1 MEMTVLENI
10 GYILVGFI
18 AIVSIFLVILALM
31 EKKLKIKVFHGKKAR
46 NQFYIEEI
54 AKINVNT
61 PEESLKALSKQ
72 AKSFFREAFHLGGS
86 PDYSWLQNY
95 FAKKNNKKAFEFC
108 TEMIKYFYS
117 GQKINTELLQK
128 QIALLAEIISSNRI
142 VTKEEQKELDKQS
155 QKNIPITQR
164 NFLLRALKKK

>member
-1 MEMTVLENI
+1 MTLIENI
-10 GYILVGFI
+10 GYILVGCV

-31 EKKLKIKVFHGKKAR
+31 EKKLKIQIFHGRKAR
-46 NQFYIEEI
+46 NQFYIE
-54 AKINVNT
+54 KISGISIET
-61 PEESLKALSKQ
+61 PEESLKALSKL

-95 FAKKNNKKAFEFC
+95 FSQKNNKKATQFC

-117 GQKINTELLQK
+117 GQKITKELLQA

-142 VTKEEQKELDKQS
+142 VTKEEQKELDKKS
-155 QKNIPITQR
+155 QKNIPVSQR
-164 NFLLRALKKK
+164 NFILKALKRR